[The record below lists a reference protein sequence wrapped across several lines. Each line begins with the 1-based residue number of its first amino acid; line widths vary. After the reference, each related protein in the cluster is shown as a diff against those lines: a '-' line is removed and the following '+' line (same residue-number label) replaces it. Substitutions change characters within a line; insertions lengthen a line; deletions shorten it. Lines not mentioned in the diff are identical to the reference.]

1 MKPKTALESTTPAA
15 TSNLPVALVT
25 TLGGII
31 AAIMVARAKAA
42 GVDLAGQEL
51 AIQGAATLI
60 VGAAAGWVF
69 SILDSFVAAVV
80 AINNAVANRAGQI
93 VAKMGGL

>member
-1 MKPKTALESTTPAA
+1 M
-15 TSNLPVALVT
+15 
-25 TLGGII
+25 
-31 AAIMVARAKAA
+31 
-42 GVDLAGQEL
+42 

-69 SILDSFVAAVV
+69 SIISSFVAAVV
-80 AINNAVANRAGQI
+80 AINNAVANRAGQL